1 MEFFDLLSY
10 TFFQNALLGS
20 LFACIAC
27 GIIGSYVVVR
37 RLVFISGGI
46 THASLGGIGMGFYFG
61 WNPILSAMVFSIIS
75 AFGIEWLS
83 SRQGVRED
91 SAIGSFWSLGMAVG
105 IIFIYLK
112 PGFAPNLSDYL
123 FGNILTITHTD
134 IIWLAILSAVL
145 ILIFLMFG
153 KHILFAAFDP
163 DFAKTRNLPVNFIK
177 YAMMMMIAITIVLS
191 IRLVGIVLLMS
202 ILTVIKYAM
211 MMMIA
216 ITIVLSIRLVGIV
229 LLMSILTV
237 PQMTANLF
245 TSNFV
250 RMILLSILIGL
261 FGCAVGLFLS
271 AALDVPSGV
280 FIIFTQII
288 VFLVAR
294 WIVKLVHRSRRR
306 KVLA

>member
-1 MEFFDLLSY
+1 MNFFDLLSY

-20 LFACIAC
+20 LFASIAC
-27 GIIGSYVVVR
+27 GIIGTYVVIR

-61 WNPILSAMVFSIIS
+61 WNPILAAMVFSILS

-83 SRQGVRED
+83 SRQGIRED

-123 FGNILTITHTD
+123 FGNILTITKPD
-134 IIWLAILSAVL
+134 IIYLAVL
-145 ILIFLMFG
+145 SFVLIIVFLLFG
-153 KHILFAAFDP
+153 RHILFTAFDA
-163 DFAKTRNLPVNFIK
+163 DFAKTRNLPVNLVK
-177 YAMMMMIAITIVLS
+177 YAMMM
-191 IRLVGIVLLMS
+191 G
-202 ILTVIKYAM
+202 
-211 MMMIA
+211 IA

-250 RMILLSILIGL
+250 KMILLSVLIGFL
-261 FGCAVGLFLS
+261 GCIVGLFLS
-271 AALDVPSGV
+271 AMLDVPSGV
-280 FIIFTQII
+280 FIIFTQIV

-294 WIVKLVHRSRRR
+294 GIVKISQNKR
-306 KVLA
+306 LATQP

>member
-20 LFACIAC
+20 LFASIAC

-61 WNPILSAMVFSIIS
+61 WNPILSAMIFSILS

-123 FGNILTITHTD
+123 FGNILTITIPD
-134 IIWLAILSAVL
+134 IVYLAILSLVL
-145 ILIFLMFG
+145 ILVFILFG
-153 KHILFAAFDP
+153 RQILFAAFDS
-163 DFAKTRNLPVNFIK
+163 DFAKTRNLPVNLIK
-177 YAMMMMIAITIVLS
+177 YTMMM
-191 IRLVGIVLLMS
+191 G
-202 ILTVIKYAM
+202 
-211 MMMIA
+211 IA

-245 TSNFV
+245 TSDFV
-250 RMILLSILIGL
+250 KMILLSILIGF
-261 FGCAVGLFLS
+261 FGCIVGLFLS
-271 AALDVPSGV
+271 AILDVPSGV
-280 FIIFTQII
+280 FIIFTQIV
-288 VFLVAR
+288 VFLGAR
-294 WIVKLVHRSRRR
+294 WIVRLIQKSKQQRV
-306 KVLA
+306 AA

>member
-10 TFFQNALLGS
+10 SFFQNALLGS
-20 LFACIAC
+20 LFASIAC
-27 GIIGSYVVVR
+27 GIIGSYVVIR

-61 WNPILSAMVFSIIS
+61 WNPIFSAMIFSILS

-83 SRQGVRED
+83 SRQGIRED

-123 FGNILTITHTD
+123 FGNILTITRTD
-134 IIWLAILSAVL
+134 ILYLAILSIVL
-145 ILIFLMFG
+145 ILVFILFG
-153 KHILFAAFDP
+153 RQILFAAFDS
-163 DFAKTRNLPVNFIK
+163 DFAKTRNLPVNLIK
-177 YAMMMMIAITIVLS
+177 YTMMM
-191 IRLVGIVLLMS
+191 G
-202 ILTVIKYAM
+202 
-211 MMMIA
+211 IA

-250 RMILLSILIGL
+250 KMILLSVLIGFL
-261 FGCAVGLFLS
+261 GCLVGLFLS
-271 AALDVPSGV
+271 AILDVPSGV

-288 VFLVAR
+288 VFLLSR
-294 WIVKLVHRSRRR
+294 WLVRLIH
-306 KVLA
+306 KNKQQKALA

>member
-1 MEFFDLLSY
+1 MQFIDLLSY

-20 LFACIAC
+20 LFASIAC
-27 GIIGSYVVVR
+27 GIIGSYVVIR

-61 WNPILSAMVFSIIS
+61 WNPIFSAMIFSILS

-91 SAIGSFWSLGMAVG
+91 SAIGSFWSLGMAIG

-123 FGNILTITHTD
+123 FGNILTITMAD
-134 IIWLAILSAVL
+134 ILYLAVL
-145 ILIFLMFG
+145 SFVLIFVFLLFG
-153 KHILFAAFDP
+153 RQILYAAFDS
-163 DFAKTRNLPVNFIK
+163 DFAKTRNLRVNLIK
-177 YAMMMMIAITIVLS
+177 YAMMMGIAITIVL
-191 IRLVGIVLLMS
+191 
-202 ILTVIKYAM
+202 T
-211 MMMIA
+211 
-216 ITIVLSIRLVGIV
+216 IRLVGIV

-245 TSNFV
+245 TSNFTK
-250 RMILLSILIGL
+250 MILLSILIGFL
-261 FGCAVGLFLS
+261 GCIIGLFLS
-271 AALDVPSGV
+271 AILDVPSGV

-288 VFLVAR
+288 AFL
-294 WIVKLVHRSRRR
+294 ISRSIMRAVQKSRHE
-306 KVLA
+306 KILA

>member
-20 LFACIAC
+20 FFACIAC

-61 WNPILSAMVFSIIS
+61 WNPILSAMIFSILS

-123 FGNILTITHTD
+123 FGNILTITIPD
-134 IIWLAILSAVL
+134 IVYLAVLSLVL
-145 ILIFLMFG
+145 ILVFILFG
-153 KHILFAAFDP
+153 RQILFAAFDP
-163 DFAKTRNLPVNFIK
+163 DFAKTRNLPVNLIK
-177 YAMMMMIAITIVLS
+177 YAMMM
-191 IRLVGIVLLMS
+191 G
-202 ILTVIKYAM
+202 
-211 MMMIA
+211 IA

-245 TSNFV
+245 TSNFLK
-250 RMILLSILIGL
+250 MILLSIAIGF
-261 FGCAVGLFLS
+261 FGCIVGLFLS
-271 AALDVPSGV
+271 AILDVPSGV
-280 FIIFTQII
+280 FIIFTQIV
-288 VFLVAR
+288 VFLGAR
-294 WIVKLVHRSRRR
+294 WVVRLIQKNKQQRV
-306 KVLA
+306 AA

>member
-10 TFFQNALLGS
+10 SFFQNALLGS
-20 LFACIAC
+20 LLASIAC
-27 GIIGSYVVVR
+27 GIIGSYVVIR

-46 THASLGGIGMGFYFG
+46 THASLGGIGIGFFFG
-61 WNPILSAMVFSIIS
+61 WNPILSAMVFSILS

-91 SAIGSFWSLGMAVG
+91 SAIGSLWSLGMAVG

-123 FGNILTITHTD
+123 FGNILTITMTD
-134 IIWLAILSAVL
+134 IFYLAILSLVL
-145 ILIFLMFG
+145 IIVFLLFG
-153 KHILFAAFDP
+153 RHILFAAFDP

-177 YAMMMMIAITIVLS
+177 YAMMMAIAITIVLS

-202 ILTVIKYAM
+202 ILTI
-211 MMMIA
+211 
-216 ITIVLSIRLVGIV
+216 
-229 LLMSILTV
+229 

-250 RMILLSILIGL
+250 KMILLSILIGF
-261 FGCAVGLFLS
+261 FGCIIGLFLS
-271 AALDVPSGV
+271 AVLDVPSGV

-288 VFLVAR
+288 VFLLAR
-294 WIVKLVHRSRRR
+294 WIVRMVQKSKQQRAV
-306 KVLA
+306 A

>member
-1 MEFFDLLSY
+1 MEFIDLLSY

-20 LFACIAC
+20 FFASIAC
-27 GIIGSYVVVR
+27 GIIGSYVVIR

-61 WNPILSAMVFSIIS
+61 WNPIFAAMIFSILS

-91 SAIGSFWSLGMAVG
+91 SAIGSFWSLGMAIG

-123 FGNILTITHTD
+123 FGNILTITKPD
-134 IIWLAILSAVL
+134 ITYLAILSIVL
-145 ILIFLMFG
+145 IIVFLLFG
-153 KHILFAAFDP
+153 RHILFAAFDS
-163 DFAKTRNLPVNFIK
+163 DFAKTRNLPVNQIK
-177 YAMMMMIAITIVLS
+177 YAMMM
-191 IRLVGIVLLMS
+191 G
-202 ILTVIKYAM
+202 
-211 MMMIA
+211 IA

-250 RMILLSILIGL
+250 KMIILSILIGF
-261 FGCAVGLFLS
+261 FGCIVGLFMS
-271 AALDVPSGV
+271 AVLDVPSGV
-280 FIIFTQII
+280 FIIFTQIV
-288 VFLVAR
+288 VFLVSR
-294 WIVKLVHRSRRR
+294 WIVKAIRKSKRE
-306 KVLA
+306 KVLS